1 MLDLGRR
8 ESVDWVDTG
17 HWLDEKLS
25 AGEAGPASAETIL
38 QPTIEAQGW
47 NADSQAFV
55 LRGFIDSLIA
65 ADPSVADCLRAHLA
79 AMAEAERE
87 MFCGSCGNAMFITEV
102 GISHHVGSS
111 LHGIDHG
118 RDRDHT
124 AVAETEP
131 DTQAD

>member
-8 ESVDWVDTG
+8 TSVDWVDTG

-25 AGEAGPASAETIL
+25 AGEAGAASAETIL

-55 LRGFIDSLIA
+55 LRGFIDGLIA

-87 MFCGSCGNAMFITEV
+87 LFCRQCGKGMFLTESGV
-102 GISHHVGSS
+102 SHHVGPG
-111 LHGIDHG
+111 LHRINYDL
-118 RDRDHT
+118 DRDHT

-131 DTQAD
+131 ETQAD